1 MSGFIQIN
9 EIMMLVQNK
18 LVADLVHSWFEFICD
33 PYFRAFLEIM
43 LFSIILAIVL
53 DSFRLPSYQLYSDL

>member
-1 MSGFIQIN
+1 
-9 EIMMLVQNK
+9 MLVQDK

-33 PYFRAFLEIM
+33 PSFQTFLEIM
-43 LFSIILAIVL
+43 LFSILVAIIL